1 MSKFCATS
9 VIDAALNY
17 VKSNANSMSLQ
28 PSQPADRAAAVA
40 NTLASQAMVSGDF
53 TLANGDT
60 SGRKV
65 TVAAKSGVLIGTS
78 GTGTHVA
85 LISASELLLVT
96 TCTSQAVTAN
106 GSNTVNFPAW
116 KQEIQ
121 APT

>member
-1 MSKFCATS
+1 MAKYVNPV

-17 VKSNANSMSLQ
+17 IKNNATVMSLQ
-28 PSQPADRAAAVA
+28 PSEPATRSAAVSA
-40 NTLASQAMVSGDF
+40 NLADVVMASGDF

-65 TVAAKSGVLIGTS
+65 TVAAKSGVIVDAS

-85 LISASELLLVT
+85 LYSATELLVVT
-96 TCTSQAVTAN
+96 TCTSQAVVAN

-116 KQEIQ
+116 KDEIQ
-121 APT
+121 AAA